1 VNGKSNIEAQAQSLG
16 LALARLLE
24 VRPGLKRAFRALRR
38 ADPPEA
44 WVHLYRLG
52 EGLPEDVLRGAG
64 LLAATFHHARFH
76 PASLFPKDPA
86 GERRFY
92 RLLRARTPMEVALTL
107 TRQASYIGGAL
118 DLAEAVRGLAL
129 WGDGVRLEWAKV
141 YAREDLGGKD
151 VTDGEVAIP
160 H

>member
-1 VNGKSNIEAQAQSLG
+1 MNGKSGIEVRAQSLG

-24 VRPGLKRAFRALRR
+24 ARPGLKRAFRDLRR

-52 EGLPEDVLRGAG
+52 EDLPEDVLRGAG
-64 LLAATFHHARFH
+64 LLAAAFRQARFH
-76 PASLFPKDPA
+76 PASLFPKDQA

-92 RLLRARTPMEVALTL
+92 RLLRARTPLEVALAL
-107 TRQASYIGGAL
+107 TRQASYLGGAL
-118 DLAEAVRGLAL
+118 DLGEAVRGLAL
-129 WGDGVRLEWAKV
+129 WGDGVRLEWARA
-141 YAREDLGGKD
+141 YAKEDLSGGD
-151 VTDGEVAIP
+151 VSDGEVAIP